1 MGGGADD
8 ASTQSDGGD
17 GVNINV
23 RTPSGSKFAA
33 RISLDATV
41 RALKEALSPKCDIP
55 ADQQRLIYKGRIL
68 KDDQTLRSY
77 GLEADHAVHLVRGFS
92 PSAAANTVGATN
104 AGSENSTQ
112 ARGFGSNGGGA
123 LGGSGNVNGMGSTGG
138 LFGSGFPDLEQVQQ
152 QFRDIMNI
160 PLFDSLANST
170 DMIQNMVMNNP
181 QMREIIDRNPEVGH
195 VLNDPGTIRQ
205 TLEAARNPELMR
217 EMMRNSDRAM
227 SNIEASP
234 EGFNML
240 RRMYENVQEPLL
252 NASTMAGDAGGD
264 SSNPFA
270 ALFVPQGENPT
281 RTQSTNSSTARSD
294 SATRPPAPNTVPLPN
309 PWSPTG
315 PGVAQTNTTRS
326 NPLGDG
332 RPQTPAG
339 RTGLSFPE
347 FEATMGAMQDS
358 ALLNQAVQNPA
369 VSQLMQNIISNPQ
382 NMSENLGSDPQL
394 RSMLDSNSFFR
405 EMMQNPEFFRQLAS
419 PETMQLFLILL
430 QSLMLLLGDQ
440 QQQSTQEPGETGQ
453 TGGGTGSVDSTGLEM
468 LMNMFGGLGTGSP
481 AVPNRPNVPPEE
493 LYAAQLSQLQEMGF
507 FDRQENI
514 RALMTTAG
522 NVHAAVERLLG
533 NSGR

>member
-1 MGGGADD
+1 
-8 ASTQSDGGD
+8 
-17 GVNINV
+17 
-23 RTPSGSKFAA
+23 
-33 RISLDATV
+33 
-41 RALKEALSPKCDIP
+41 
-55 ADQQRLIYKGRIL
+55 
-68 KDDQTLRSY
+68 
-77 GLEADHAVHLVRGFS
+77 
-92 PSAAANTVGATN
+92 
-104 AGSENSTQ
+104 
-112 ARGFGSNGGGA
+112 
-123 LGGSGNVNGMGSTGG
+123 
-138 LFGSGFPDLEQVQQ
+138 
-152 QFRDIMNI
+152 
-160 PLFDSLANST
+160 
-170 DMIQNMVMNNP
+170 
-181 QMREIIDRNPEVGH
+181 MREIIDRNPEVGH

-281 RTQSTNSSTARSD
+281 RTQSTNSSTASSD

-347 FEATMGAMQDS
+347 FEATMGAMQDA

-453 TGGGTGSVDSTGLEM
+453 TGGDTGSVDSMGLEM